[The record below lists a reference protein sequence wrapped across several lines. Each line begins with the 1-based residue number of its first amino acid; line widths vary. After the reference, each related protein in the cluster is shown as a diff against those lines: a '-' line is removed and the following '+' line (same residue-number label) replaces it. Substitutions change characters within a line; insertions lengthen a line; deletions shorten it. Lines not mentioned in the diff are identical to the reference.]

1 MINKPISFTAIII
14 SLTASILL
22 SLTFPAYAAKML
34 EERLEEC
41 QKPKLS
47 TKEASRCLD
56 AVIKV
61 VDRELQIWV
70 NNHTL
75 NLKEKALT
83 TGRYSSLNMF
93 KRSQQNFI
101 TFRDHDCRW
110 QYLVA
115 PHQKQANI
123 AYKKCYILLSQT
135 RIKELESIP

>member
-1 MINKPISFTAIII
+1 MINQPTSFTAIII

-22 SLTFPAYAAKML
+22 SLTFPAYAVKTL
-34 EERLEEC
+34 DEC
-41 QKPKLS
+41 QKTTLS
-47 TKEASRCLD
+47 SKEASRCLD

-61 VDRELQIWV
+61 IDRELQTWV

-93 KRSQQNFI
+93 KRSQQSFI

-115 PHQKQANI
+115 SHQKSANI
-123 AYKKCYILLSQT
+123 TYKKCYILLSQT